1 MKQIILIGLLTGLL
15 TATIPLRAQVALRDS
30 DARKGS
36 RLELGRTASPR
47 KATPPV
53 LKTQRF
59 SMVPEPV
66 LSGLDRAGAAA
77 IRKNKAINDH
87 YRSLLLAQPS
97 VKAGAR
103 AATAET
109 NSAPPTADTRQA
121 PEQEGKT
128 ENRLYTNERIWVS
141 NVYPNPA
148 DDVAEV
154 DYQINGSVG
163 EAKLVLLNVL
173 GAPVSEYGL
182 DRNERKVRIVTR
194 DFATGYYLYQ
204 LSVDGK
210 KVATKR
216 LLVRH
221 Q

>member
-1 MKQIILIGLLTGLL
+1 MKQILHIGLLLGLL
-15 TATIPLRAQVALRDS
+15 TAAIPLWGQVVPRDS

-36 RLELGRTASPR
+36 RLELGRTASTR
-47 KATPPV
+47 KPTAPIVT
-53 LKTQRF
+53 TNRF
-59 SMVPEPV
+59 RMAPQPV
-66 LSGLDRAGAAA
+66 LSGLDRSVAV
-77 IRKNKAINDH
+77 RKNKAINEH
-87 YRSLLLAQPS
+87 YRSLLITQP
-97 VKAGAR
+97 VAKAGAR
-103 AATAET
+103 TAATET
-109 NSAPPTADTRQA
+109 NGTSPTADLRQA
-121 PEQEGKT
+121 PEQEGKS
-128 ENRLYTNERIWVS
+128 ESRLFANERIWVS

-154 DYQINGSVG
+154 DYQISGPVN

-182 DRNERKVRIVTR
+182 DRNDRKVRIVTR

>member
-1 MKQIILIGLLTGLL
+1 M
-15 TATIPLRAQVALRDS
+15 APA
-30 DARKGS
+30 
-36 RLELGRTASPR
+36 
-47 KATPPV
+47 
-53 LKTQRF
+53 
-59 SMVPEPV
+59 PV
-66 LSGLDRAGAAA
+66 LSGLDRSAAT
-77 IRKNKAINDH
+77 RKNKAINEH
-87 YRSLLLAQPS
+87 YRTLLIAQPS
-97 VKAGAR
+97 VKSGAR
-103 AATAET
+103 ATTVET
-109 NSAPPTADTRQA
+109 SNAPSTADARPA

-128 ENRLYTNERIWVS
+128 ENRLFANERIWVS

-148 DDVAEV
+148 DDVAEI

-182 DRNERKVRIVTR
+182 DRNERKMRIVTR

-216 LLVRH
+216 MLVRH